1 MLFRGIGRLGAAMR
15 GASQY
20 KAEYKNLARLG
31 LPVVITQLG
40 IIVVSFADT
49 MMVARCGTAELASAA
64 FVNSIFMV
72 AIVMQFGFA
81 AGLTPLVGALFSR
94 GDKAGVGA
102 MLKAGFYTNLAV
114 SAAFTLILGVIYFFV
129 DRMGQ
134 SPDLMPL
141 VRPYYLI
148 MLCTLIPMAIF
159 NSFQQASNGCTDTA
173 TPMWLII
180 GSNALNIFGNW
191 VLIGGELG
199 MPRLG
204 LSGAGLSTLIARV
217 AAMVGILLI
226 YLLTRSRRPYMEGW
240 RQAGGSGHRERCREV
255 WVTSYPVMIQ
265 SGIECFLWSFGGVV
279 SGWFGKVQ
287 LASYQV
293 VNTIAQLG
301 FMIYM
306 GLGVATSIRVA
317 NLVGVRDFT
326 GVRRITTAG
335 LHLILLL
342 ATGAS
347 LLFWLCFHPM
357 VSLFT
362 PDRAVQLATVPLL
375 LPLILYQYGDAV
387 QLTYANALRG
397 TARVKPLLWV
407 ALLAYIVVGCPVILW
422 FAKGLEM
429 HNVGVYYS
437 FSIALIV
444 AAVLLWQSYRRAV
457 AWLERQP
464 APAEYGERIKA
475 QKNAE

>member
-15 GASQY
+15 GVSQY
-20 KAEYKNLARLG
+20 KAEYKNLVRLG

-49 MMVARCGTAELASAA
+49 MMVARCGTAELAASA

-81 AGLTPLVGALFSR
+81 AGLTPLIGALFSR
-94 GDKAGVGA
+94 GDKDGVGA
-102 MLKAGFYTNLAV
+102 MLKAGFYTNVLV
-114 SAAFTLILGVIYFFV
+114 SSAFTLILGIVYFFV

-148 MLCTLIPMAIF
+148 MLCTLIPMAVF
-159 NSFQQASNGCTDTA
+159 NSFQQTSNGCTDTA
-173 TPMWLII
+173 TPMWLVI

-191 VLIGGELG
+191 LLIGGELG

-217 AAMVGILLI
+217 AATLGILLI
-226 YLLTRSRRPYMEGW
+226 YLFSRSRRPYMEGW
-240 RQAGGSGHRERCREV
+240 RKACGREHITRCLEV
-255 WVTSYPVMIQ
+255 WTISYPVMIQ

-301 FMIYM
+301 FMVYM

-317 NLVGVRDFT
+317 NLVGIRDFA

-347 LLFWLCFHPM
+347 MVFWLCFHPL

-362 PDRAVQLATVPLL
+362 PDSAVQLATVPLL

-407 ALLAYIVVGCPVILW
+407 ALLSYIGVGCPVILW
-422 FAKGLEM
+422 FAKGMEL

-437 FSIALIV
+437 FSIALMV
-444 AAVLLWQSYRRAV
+444 AAVLLWISYRRSV
-457 AWLERQP
+457 AWLERHTSPAQP
-464 APAEYGERIKA
+464 S
-475 QKNAE
+475 